1 MADDCANKL
10 QKSYDQIVKEERD
23 HDRKEMHEKGLEHE
37 KQLLN
42 QKLQAALK
50 QKELE
55 EKTSTVKLPKLS
67 ITLFSGTV
75 SDRVRFEY
83 QFSAMVDSQSVPAA
97 TKFSHLKELLV
108 PKVCHA
114 IDSLPFNEESY
125 ERAKKSS
132 HPDEVAGAYVINLLE
147 MPTITEG

>member
-1 MADDCANKL
+1 MRLADDCANKL

-23 HDRKEMHEKGLEHE
+23 HDREEMHEKGLEHE

-75 SDRVRFEY
+75 IDRVRFEY
-83 QFSAMVDSQSVPAA
+83 QFSAMVDSQSVSAV
-97 TKFSHLKELLV
+97 TKFSHLKESLV
-108 PKVCHA
+108 PKVRHA
-114 IDSLPFNEESY
+114 IDSLPFNEEGY
-125 ERAKKSS
+125 ERAKKSMVTQTRLQELMLYIFS
-132 HPDEVAGAYVINLLE
+132 RCQR
-147 MPTITEG
+147 

>member
-1 MADDCANKL
+1 MIAQINYRRVR
-10 QKSYDQIVKEERD
+10 YDQIVKEERD

-67 ITLFSGTV
+67 ITLFSGTAI
-75 SDRVRFEY
+75 DRVRFEY
-83 QFSAMVDSQSVPAA
+83 QFSAMVDSQSVPAV

-114 IDSLPFNEESY
+114 IDSLPFNEEGY
-125 ERAKKSS
+125 ERAKKSIVTQTRLQ
-132 HPDEVAGAYVINLLE
+132 ELML
-147 MPTITEG
+147 